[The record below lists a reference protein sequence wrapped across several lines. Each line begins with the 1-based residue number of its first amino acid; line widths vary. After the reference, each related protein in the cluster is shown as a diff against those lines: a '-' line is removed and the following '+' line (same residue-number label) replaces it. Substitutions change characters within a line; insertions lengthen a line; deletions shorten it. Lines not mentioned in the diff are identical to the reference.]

1 MAEELEN
8 EYLRIEEDIVAA
20 RRRLHPRGCT
30 YEGRGRPWGQWGR
43 DPADLRARVE

>member
-20 RRRLHPRGCT
+20 LRTVYDPEIPRECL
-30 YEGRGRPWGQWGR
+30 RPR
-43 DPADLRARVE
+43 ADLLRGAYR